1 MSMTLCRFLMRALKS
16 LRAGEEG
23 CSWVLAM
30 VQTEAESG
38 RWIIPKCE
46 QSGSSQWF
54 LWSLQVKMGV
64 VVTDSSN
71 RLYENALVSS

>member
-23 CSWVLAM
+23 CSWEVAM

-38 RWIIPKCE
+38 RRIIPNCE
-46 QSGSSQWF
+46 QSRSSQWF
-54 LWSLQVKMGV
+54 LWSLQVKTGV
-64 VVTDSSN
+64 VVVDSSN
-71 RLYENALVSS
+71 ILYENELVSS